1 MVNIQALRRLIQQ
14 VLLVDL
20 GSFLVWNVAE
30 ALMVDG
36 TITSHIAR
44 LIVREYHPVDIV
56 ATPVSALSSPPSDPP
71 RHACVGASAAKASST
86 DFLSDLSDLSDM
98 SDGSEGSDGHL
109 LLRGMH
115 MRGPK
120 KVASRL
126 GMQLGIFA

>member
-1 MVNIQALRRLIQQ
+1 MNGVRTGMGNIQALRRLIQQ

-71 RHACVGASAAKASST
+71 RHTCLYWRISSQGVRRGRFFGLVGHVRRVRRVRRAFASAGYA
-86 DFLSDLSDLSDM
+86 D
-98 SDGSEGSDGHL
+98 EG
-109 LLRGMH
+109 
-115 MRGPK
+115 
-120 KVASRL
+120 
-126 GMQLGIFA
+126 I